1 MDGSDAGPSSMP
13 MMRYR
18 RKSKPENL
26 HPRTELS
33 QRFLA
38 KDEDIAWKAAR
49 ITVPPAIPDNT
60 ACPNAMRDERGLLRR
75 EFRKSPGAGDS

>member
-1 MDGSDAGPSSMP
+1 MPRAAAAMDMPSSMP

-49 ITVPPAIPDNT
+49 INVPPPVPDNI
-60 ACPNAMRDERGLLRR
+60 APPNAMRDERGRACFCIVLL
-75 EFRKSPGAGDS
+75 FLS